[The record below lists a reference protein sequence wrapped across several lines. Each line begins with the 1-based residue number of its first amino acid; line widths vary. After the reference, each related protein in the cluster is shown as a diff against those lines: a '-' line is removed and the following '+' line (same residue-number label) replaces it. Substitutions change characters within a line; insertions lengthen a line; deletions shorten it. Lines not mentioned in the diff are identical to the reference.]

1 MPGDNEC
8 GVGDQGVHAA
18 QLPDV
23 RAPIKREWY
32 CEKMLK
38 IVVEPVIIRRQKHLL
53 RTRIHQRSRPETAAQ
68 RALHLQPEWD
78 QGKYTKGQGNCPTFR
93 KT

>member
-8 GVGDQGVHAA
+8 GVGDQGVHAP

-68 RALHLQPEWD
+68 RAASRRSVAWALAITCPED
-78 QGKYTKGQGNCPTFR
+78 P
-93 KT
+93 